1 METTANSSINTL
13 VQDIYKVLQEG
24 KQIDDSTA
32 EEFGKR
38 MASLIQT
45 RLAPR
50 EERPRTLRL
59 SNLGKKD
66 RQIWYD
72 VKGYKGEEFNSHTY
86 FKFLYGD
93 ILEELVLFLAEVAGH
108 RVEGRQGEVRVD
120 GILGHRDAFIDG
132 VLVDVKS
139 ASSYSF
145 KKFKEG
151 TLKDDDPFGYY
162 TQLAGYVSDPEYPL
176 DHGAFLAVDKQNGT
190 LALLHAYASDLPNV
204 HARVAHLK
212 SVVNEDEPP
221 ARCFEPEPM
230 GKAGNMKLPAGCSY
244 CPFKVECWK
253 DANDGNGLRKF
264 LYSTG
269 PVWLTTVVELPKV
282 MEVEP

>member
-1 METTANSSINTL
+1 MTEITASINTL
-13 VQDIYKVLQEG
+13 VEDIYRVIKEG
-24 KQIDDSTA
+24 IEIKEDQA
-32 EEFGKR
+32 QEFGNR
-38 MASLIQT
+38 MAELIKT

-50 EERPRTLRL
+50 QARAGTLRM

-66 RQIWYD
+66 RQLWYE
-72 VKGYKGEEFNSHTY
+72 VHSETREEFNANTL

-93 ILEELVLFLAEVAGH
+93 ILEELVLFLSEVAGH
-108 RVEGRQGEVRVD
+108 RVEGKQGQVVVD
-120 GILGHRDAFIDG
+120 GIVGHRDAIIDG

-139 ASSYSF
+139 ASSYAF

-162 TQLAGYVSDPEYPL
+162 TQLAGYVSDPDYDG

-190 LALLHAYASDLPNV
+190 LALLVVPDSDLPDI
-204 HARVAHLK
+204 HSRITALK
-212 SVVNEDEPP
+212 TVVKQDTPP
-221 ARCFEPEPM
+221 ERCFEPEPM
-230 GKAGNMKLPAGCSY
+230 GKAGNMKLAAGCSY

-253 DANDGNGLRKF
+253 DANDGMGLRKF

-269 PVWLTTVVELPKV
+269 PVWFTTVVDIPRV
-282 MEVEP
+282 MEVNP

>member
-1 METTANSSINTL
+1 METTASINTL
-13 VQDIYKVLQEG
+13 VEDIYKVLTEG
-24 KQIDDSTA
+24 VQIDESTA

-38 MASLIQT
+38 IATLIKE
-45 RLAPR
+45 RLAPK
-50 EERPRTLRL
+50 EPRKGTLRL

-66 RQIWYD
+66 RQLWYETHN
-72 VKGYKGEEFNSHTY
+72 YPGEKFNGPAI

-93 ILEELVLFLAEVAGH
+93 LIEELTLFLAEVAGH
-108 RVEGRQGEVRVD
+108 SVEGRQGEVVVD
-120 GILGHRDAFIDG
+120 GILGHRDAIIDG

-139 ASSYSF
+139 TSSYSF

-162 TQLAGYVSDPEYPL
+162 TQLSGYLADSEYHR

-190 LALLHAYASDLPNV
+190 LVLLPVSAGDTVDV
-204 HARVAHLK
+204 HQRIAHLK
-212 SVVNEDEPP
+212 EVVKSKEPP
-221 ARCFEPEPM
+221 PRCHEPEPM
-230 GKAGNMKLPAGCSY
+230 GKSGNMKLGLGCSY

-253 DANDGNGLRKF
+253 DVGLRKF
-264 LYSTG
+264 IYSTG
-269 PVWLTTVVELPKV
+269 PVWLTTVADPPRV